1 MKKYII
7 IICVT
12 FLIMSCNTDKEIIV
26 DTSDPYIWLE
36 EVEGTDALDWVRSQ
50 NKITEARY
58 AESEEFSTTYE
69 ELLEEYQSTD
79 RIPYAS
85 VQGGKMYNFWRDEK
99 NVRGVW
105 RRTTIESYKTENP
118 EWETLLDIDEL
129 AKKENQNW
137 VYKGS
142 DCLAP
147 NYDRCLLSLSIGGKD
162 AVVVR
167 EFDLVNKVFVED
179 GFNTVESKQ
188 YSSWINENQIMIATD
203 FGEGTMNESGY
214 PKQVKLWT
222 RGENLYEIAPIF
234 DGDYTKIFS
243 FPFSSIRPDG
253 NYFGIVEGPTFFTKV
268 LYLLKDEE
276 LIKLDLPLK
285 MDVSGTFNGSLI
297 VSLDE
302 DWRGYSSGSLVAVN
316 IEDAI
321 NQEISDGSIEL
332 IFAPTEKRFMQ
343 GVRLGKD
350 EIYVN
355 VLDNINGK
363 ILHFEKIGPNWSESE
378 LRLSETE
385 LEIFGNG
392 DLSVSSIDEW
402 DEHLFITAESFTQP
416 TSLYYSDQNK
426 NFVKIKQLKEKFD
439 PNQYRVEQ
447 LYATSKDGT
456 QIPYFQVS
464 NALMEKNSSNPTLLY
479 GYGGF
484 QIPLTP
490 SYLGSFA
497 RQWLDNGGVYVIA
510 NIRGGGEFGPKWHQ
524 SALKQNRQRAYDD
537 FIAVGETLIA
547 NEITSSKHLGIRGGS
562 NGGLLVGA
570 VVTQRPDLFNAVI
583 CAVPLLDMY
592 RYDKLLAG
600 ASWVDEYGDPDNP
613 DEWSFI
619 SKYSPYQNVFAEREY
634 PEIYFY
640 TSTKD
645 DRVHPGHAR
654 KMAKKMIDQ
663 GHQVIYYENI
673 EGGHSAAANL
683 KQSAYMTTLQL
694 EYLKDKLL

>member
-58 AESEEFSTTYE
+58 AESEEFSSTYK

-276 LIKLDLPLK
+276 LVKLDLPLK
-285 MDVSGTFNGSLI
+285 MDVSGTFKGSLI

-316 IEDAI
+316 IEDAL
-321 NQEISDGSIEL
+321 NQEISDASIEL

-343 GVRLGKD
+343 GVRLGKN

-378 LRLSETE
+378 IRS
-385 LEIFGNG
+385 FGNAA
-392 DLSVSSIDEW
+392 LSISSIDEW
-402 DEHLFITAESFTQP
+402 DEHLFISAESFTEP
-416 TSLYYSDQNK
+416 TSLYYSDANK
-426 NFVKIKQLKEKFD
+426 DFIKIKSLKEKFD
-439 PNQYRVEQ
+439 PDKYRVEQ
-447 LYATSKDGT
+447 LYATSADGT

-464 NALMEKNSSNPTLLY
+464 NVSMEKNSSNPTLLY

-484 QIPLTP
+484 QISLTP

-537 FIAVGETLIA
+537 FIAVGEALIA

>member
-1 MKKYII
+1 MKKNII
-7 IICVT
+7 IICLT
-12 FLIMSCNTDKEIIV
+12 LLIMGCNTEKERII
-26 DTSDPYIWLE
+26 DISDPYIWLE
-36 EVEGTDALDWVRSQ
+36 EVEGLDALDWVKSQ
-50 NKITEARY
+50 NEITETRY
-58 AESEEFSTTYE
+58 AESEAFSSTYE
-69 ELLEEYQSTD
+69 ELLKEYQSTD

-85 VQGGKMYNFWRDEK
+85 VQGGMMYNFWRDEK
-99 NVRGVW
+99 NTRGLW
-105 RRTTIESYKTENP
+105 RRTTIESYKTKSP

-129 AKKENQNW
+129 AEKEDQNW

-147 NYDRCLLSLSIGGKD
+147 NYDRCLLRLSIGGKD

-167 EFDLVNKVFVED
+167 EFDLTNKEFIED
-179 GFNTVESKQ
+179 GFKTAESKQ
-188 YSSWINENQIMIATD
+188 YSTWINENQIMIATD

-214 PKQVKLWT
+214 PKQVKVWT
-222 RGENLYEIAPIF
+222 RGENLEEITPIF

-243 FPFSSIRPDG
+243 FPFASVRPDG
-253 NYFGIVEGPTFFTKV
+253 SYYGIVEGPTFFTKV
-268 LYLLKDEE
+268 LYLFKGKE
-276 LIKLDLPLK
+276 LVQIDLPLK
-285 MDVSGTFNGSLI
+285 MDVSGTFKGSLI
-297 VSLDE
+297 ISLDE
-302 DWRGYSSGSLVAVN
+302 DWRGYSSGSLVAVD
-316 IEDAI
+316 IEDAL
-321 NQEISDGSIEL
+321 NQEIADDSIEL
-332 IFAPTEKRFMQ
+332 IFTPTEKRFMQ
-343 GVRLGKD
+343 GVSLGKN

-363 ILHFEKIGPNWSESE
+363 ILHFEKVGPNWRESE
-378 LRLSETE
+378 VRS
-385 LEIFGNG
+385 FGNAA
-392 DLSVSSIDEW
+392 LSISSIDEW
-402 DEHLFITAESFTQP
+402 DDHLFISSESFTEP
-416 TSLYYSDQNK
+416 TSLYYADENK
-426 NFVKIKQLKEKFD
+426 DFVKIKSLKEKFD
-439 PNQYRVEQ
+439 PKKYQVEQ
-447 LYATSKDGT
+447 LYATSADGT

-464 NALMEKNSSNPTLLY
+464 NTSMEKNSSNPTLLY

-524 SALKQNRQRAYDD
+524 AALKQNRQRAYDD

-547 NEITSSKHLGIRGGS
+547 NGITSSQHLGIRGGS

-613 DEWSFI
+613 DEWSYI
-619 SKYSPYQNVFAEREY
+619 SKYSPYQNVFAEGEY

-654 KMAKKMIDQ
+654 KMAKKMLDQ
-663 GHQVIYYENI
+663 GHKVIYYENI

-694 EYLKDKLL
+694 EYLKEKLL

>member
-58 AESEEFSTTYE
+58 AESEEFSSTYK

-276 LIKLDLPLK
+276 LVKLDLPLK
-285 MDVSGTFNGSLI
+285 MDVSGTFKGSLI

-316 IEDAI
+316 IEDAL
-321 NQEISDGSIEL
+321 NQEISDASIEL

-343 GVRLGKD
+343 GVRLGKN

-363 ILHFEKIGPNWSESE
+363 ILHYEKIGPNWSESE
-378 LRLSETE
+378 IRS
-385 LEIFGNG
+385 FGNAA
-392 DLSVSSIDEW
+392 LSISSIDEW
-402 DEHLFITAESFTQP
+402 DEHLFISAESFTEP
-416 TSLYYSDQNK
+416 TSLYYSDANK
-426 NFVKIKQLKEKFD
+426 DFIKIKSLKEKFD
-439 PNQYRVEQ
+439 PDKYRVEQ
-447 LYATSKDGT
+447 LYATSADGT

-464 NALMEKNSSNPTLLY
+464 NISMEKNSSNPTLLY

-484 QIPLTP
+484 QISLTP

-537 FIAVGETLIA
+537 FIAVGEALIA

>member
-1 MKKYII
+1 
-7 IICVT
+7 
-12 FLIMSCNTDKEIIV
+12 
-26 DTSDPYIWLE
+26 
-36 EVEGTDALDWVRSQ
+36 
-50 NKITEARY
+50 
-58 AESEEFSTTYE
+58 
-69 ELLEEYQSTD
+69 
-79 RIPYAS
+79 
-85 VQGGKMYNFWRDEK
+85 
-99 NVRGVW
+99 
-105 RRTTIESYKTENP
+105 
-118 EWETLLDIDEL
+118 
-129 AKKENQNW
+129 
-137 VYKGS
+137 
-142 DCLAP
+142 
-147 NYDRCLLSLSIGGKD
+147 
-162 AVVVR
+162 
-167 EFDLVNKVFVED
+167 
-179 GFNTVESKQ
+179 
-188 YSSWINENQIMIATD
+188 
-203 FGEGTMNESGY
+203 
-214 PKQVKLWT
+214 
-222 RGENLYEIAPIF
+222 
-234 DGDYTKIFS
+234 
-243 FPFSSIRPDG
+243 
-253 NYFGIVEGPTFFTKV
+253 
-268 LYLLKDEE
+268 
-276 LIKLDLPLK
+276 
-285 MDVSGTFNGSLI
+285 
-297 VSLDE
+297 
-302 DWRGYSSGSLVAVN
+302 
-316 IEDAI
+316 
-321 NQEISDGSIEL
+321 
-332 IFAPTEKRFMQ
+332 MQ

-447 LYATSKDGT
+447 LYATSTDGT
-456 QIPYFQVS
+456 RIPYFQVS

-654 KMAKKMIDQ
+654 KMAKKMIEQ

-683 KQSAYMTTLQL
+683 KQSAFMTTLQL
-694 EYLKDKLL
+694 EYLKDKLF

>member
-58 AESEEFSTTYE
+58 AESEEFSSTYE

-276 LIKLDLPLK
+276 LVKLDLPLK
-285 MDVSGTFNGSLI
+285 MDVSGTFKGSLI

-316 IEDAI
+316 IEDAL
-321 NQEISDGSIEL
+321 NQEISDASIEL

-343 GVRLGKD
+343 GVRLGKN

-363 ILHFEKIGPNWSESE
+363 ILHYEKIGPNWSESE
-378 LRLSETE
+378 IRS
-385 LEIFGNG
+385 FGNAA
-392 DLSVSSIDEW
+392 LSISSIDEW
-402 DEHLFITAESFTQP
+402 DEHLFISAESFTEP
-416 TSLYYSDQNK
+416 TSLYYSDANK
-426 NFVKIKQLKEKFD
+426 DFIKIKSLKEKFD
-439 PNQYRVEQ
+439 PDKYRVEQ
-447 LYATSKDGT
+447 LYATSADGT

-464 NALMEKNSSNPTLLY
+464 NVSMEKNSSNPTLLY

-537 FIAVGETLIA
+537 FIAVGEALIA
-547 NEITSSKHLGIRGGS
+547 NKITSSKHFGIRGGS

>member
-58 AESEEFSTTYE
+58 AESEEFSSTYE

-285 MDVSGTFNGSLI
+285 MDVSGTFKGSLI

-316 IEDAI
+316 IEDAL
-321 NQEISDGSIEL
+321 NQEISDASIEL

-343 GVRLGKD
+343 GVRLGKN

-363 ILHFEKIGPNWSESE
+363 ILHYEKIGPNWSESE
-378 LRLSETE
+378 IRS
-385 LEIFGNG
+385 FGNAA
-392 DLSVSSIDEW
+392 LSISSIDEW
-402 DEHLFITAESFTQP
+402 DEHLFISAESFTEP
-416 TSLYYSDQNK
+416 TSLYYSDANK
-426 NFVKIKQLKEKFD
+426 DFIKIKSLKEKFD
-439 PNQYRVEQ
+439 PDKYRVEQ
-447 LYATSKDGT
+447 LYATSADGT

-464 NALMEKNSSNPTLLY
+464 NVSMEKNSSNPTLLY

-537 FIAVGETLIA
+537 FIAVGEALIA

-663 GHQVIYYENI
+663 GHKVIYYENI

>member
-58 AESEEFSTTYE
+58 AESEEFSSTYE

-268 LYLLKDEE
+268 LYLLKDEG
-276 LIKLDLPLK
+276 LVKLDLPLK
-285 MDVSGTFNGSLI
+285 MDVSGTFKGSLI

-316 IEDAI
+316 IEDAL
-321 NQEISDGSIEL
+321 NQEISDASIEL

-343 GVRLGKD
+343 GVRLGKN

-378 LRLSETE
+378 VRS
-385 LEIFGNG
+385 FGNAA
-392 DLSVSSIDEW
+392 LSISSIDEW
-402 DEHLFITAESFTQP
+402 DEHLFISAESFTEP
-416 TSLYYSDQNK
+416 TSLYYSDANK
-426 NFVKIKQLKEKFD
+426 DFIKIKSLKEKFD
-439 PNQYRVEQ
+439 PDKYRVEQ
-447 LYATSKDGT
+447 LYATSADGT

-464 NALMEKNSSNPTLLY
+464 NVSMEKNSSNPTLLY

-537 FIAVGETLIA
+537 FIAVGEALIA

>member
-58 AESEEFSTTYE
+58 AESEEFSSTYE

-105 RRTTIESYKTENP
+105 RRTTIESYKTDNP

-147 NYDRCLLSLSIGGKD
+147 NYDRCLLSLSVGGKD

-276 LIKLDLPLK
+276 LVKLDLPLK
-285 MDVSGTFNGSLI
+285 MDVSGTFKGSLI

-316 IEDAI
+316 VEDAL
-321 NQEISDGSIEL
+321 NQEISDASIKL
-332 IFAPTEKRFMQ
+332 IFAPSEKRFMQ

-402 DEHLFITAESFTQP
+402 DEHLFISAESFTQP
-416 TSLYYSDQNK
+416 TSLYYSDKNK

-439 PNQYRVEQ
+439 PKKYRVEQ
-447 LYATSKDGT
+447 QYATSTDGT

-619 SKYSPYQNVFAEREY
+619 SKYSPYQNIFAEREY

-694 EYLKDKLL
+694 EYLKDKLF

>member
-1 MKKYII
+1 MKKNII
-7 IICVT
+7 IICLA
-12 FLIMSCNTDKEIIV
+12 LIIMGCNTEKERVI
-26 DTSDPYIWLE
+26 DTSDPYLWLE
-36 EVEGTDALDWVRSQ
+36 NVEGADALDWVKSQ
-50 NKITEARY
+50 NKITETRY
-58 AESEEFSTTYE
+58 AESEEFSSTYE
-69 ELLEEYQSTD
+69 ELLKEYQSTD

-85 VQGGKMYNFWRDEK
+85 VQGGMMYNFWRDEK
-99 NVRGVW
+99 NVRGLW
-105 RRTTIESYKTENP
+105 RRTTIESYKTDNP

-129 AKKENQNW
+129 AEKENENW

-142 DCLAP
+142 NCLAP
-147 NYDRCLLSLSIGGKD
+147 NYDKCLLRLSIGGKD

-167 EFDLVNKVFVED
+167 EFDLVKKTFVEN
-179 GFNTVESKQ
+179 GFNTTESKQ
-188 YSSWINENQIMIATD
+188 YLSWINENQIMVATN

-214 PKQVKLWT
+214 PKQVKVWT
-222 RGENLYEIAPIF
+222 RGENLEDISPIF

-243 FPFSSIRPDG
+243 FPFASIRPDG
-253 NYFGIVEGPTFFTKV
+253 NYYGVVEGPTFFTQV
-268 LYLLKDEE
+268 LHLLKDKE
-276 LIKLDLPLK
+276 LVQIDLPLK
-285 MDVSGTFNGSLI
+285 MDVAGTFKGSLI

-302 DWRGYSSGSLVAVN
+302 DWRDYVSGSLVAVN
-316 IEDAI
+316 IEDAL
-321 NQEISDGSIEL
+321 NQEISDTSIEL
-332 IFAPTEKRFMQ
+332 IFTPTEKRFMQ
-343 GVRLGKD
+343 GVSLGKD

-363 ILHFEKIGPNWSESE
+363 ILHFEKVGLNWRESE
-378 LRLSETE
+378 IKSFGSAALS
-385 LEIFGNG
+385 I
-392 DLSVSSIDEW
+392 SSIDEW
-402 DEHLFITAESFTQP
+402 DEHLFISAESFTEP
-416 TSLYYSDQNK
+416 TSLYYSDENK
-426 NFVKIKQLKEKFD
+426 DFVKIKSLKEKFD
-439 PNQYRVEQ
+439 PKKYKVEQ
-447 LYATSKDGT
+447 LYATSADGT

-464 NALMEKNSSNPTLLY
+464 NVSMETNSSNPTLLY

-484 QIPLTP
+484 QIPSTP

-524 SALKQNRQRAYDD
+524 AALKENRQRAYDD
-537 FIAVGETLIA
+537 FIAVGETLIE
-547 NEITSSKHLGIRGGS
+547 NGITSSKHLGIRGGS

-600 ASWVDEYGDPDNP
+600 ASWVDEYGDPDNLE
-613 DEWSFI
+613 EWSYI
-619 SKYSPYQNVFAEREY
+619 SKYSPYQNVFAEKEY

-654 KMAKKMIDQ
+654 KMAKKMLDQ
-663 GHQVIYYENI
+663 GHKVLYYENI

-694 EYLKDKLL
+694 EYLKEKLL

>member
-58 AESEEFSTTYE
+58 AESEEFSSTYE

-276 LIKLDLPLK
+276 LVKLDLPLK
-285 MDVSGTFNGSLI
+285 MDVSGTFKGSLI

-316 IEDAI
+316 IEDAL
-321 NQEISDGSIEL
+321 NQEISDASIEL

-343 GVRLGKD
+343 GVRLGKN

-363 ILHFEKIGPNWSESE
+363 ILHYEKIGPNWSESE
-378 LRLSETE
+378 IRS
-385 LEIFGNG
+385 FGNAA
-392 DLSVSSIDEW
+392 LSISSIDEW
-402 DEHLFITAESFTQP
+402 DEHLFISAESFTEP
-416 TSLYYSDQNK
+416 TSLYYSDANK
-426 NFVKIKQLKEKFD
+426 DFIKIKSLKEKFD
-439 PNQYRVEQ
+439 PDKYRVEQ
-447 LYATSKDGT
+447 LYATSADGT

-464 NALMEKNSSNPTLLY
+464 NVSMEKNSSNPTLLY

-484 QIPLTP
+484 QISLTP

-537 FIAVGETLIA
+537 FIAVGESLIA
-547 NEITSSKHLGIRGGS
+547 NKITSSKHLGIRGGS
-562 NGGLLVGA
+562 NGGLLAGA

-683 KQSAYMTTLQL
+683 KQSAFMTTLQL
-694 EYLKDKLL
+694 EYLKDKLF

>member
-58 AESEEFSTTYE
+58 AESEEFSSTYK

-276 LIKLDLPLK
+276 LVKLDLPLK
-285 MDVSGTFNGSLI
+285 MDVSGTFKGSLI

-316 IEDAI
+316 IDDAL
-321 NQEISDGSIEL
+321 NQEISDASIEL

-343 GVRLGKD
+343 GVRLGKN

-363 ILHFEKIGPNWSESE
+363 ILHYEKIGPNWSESE
-378 LRLSETE
+378 IRS
-385 LEIFGNG
+385 FGNAA
-392 DLSVSSIDEW
+392 LSISSIDEW
-402 DEHLFITAESFTQP
+402 DEHLFISAESFTEP
-416 TSLYYSDQNK
+416 TSLYYSDANK
-426 NFVKIKQLKEKFD
+426 DFIKIKSLKEKFD
-439 PNQYRVEQ
+439 PDKYRVEQ
-447 LYATSKDGT
+447 LYATSADGT

-464 NALMEKNSSNPTLLY
+464 NVSMEKNSSNPTLLY

-537 FIAVGETLIA
+537 FIAVGEALIA
-547 NEITSSKHLGIRGGS
+547 NKITSSKHLGIRGGS

>member
-1 MKKYII
+1 MKKNII
-7 IICVT
+7 IICLA
-12 FLIMSCNTDKEIIV
+12 LIIMGCNTEKERVI
-26 DTSDPYIWLE
+26 DTSDPYLWLE
-36 EVEGTDALDWVRSQ
+36 NVEGADALDWVKSQ
-50 NKITEARY
+50 NKITETRY
-58 AESEEFSTTYE
+58 AESEEFSSTYE
-69 ELLEEYQSTD
+69 ELLKEYQSTD

-85 VQGGKMYNFWRDEK
+85 VQGGMMYNFWRDEK
-99 NVRGVW
+99 NVRGLW
-105 RRTTIESYKTENP
+105 RRTTIESYKTDNP

-129 AKKENQNW
+129 AEKENENW

-142 DCLAP
+142 NCLAP
-147 NYDRCLLSLSIGGKD
+147 NYDKCLLRLSIGGKD

-167 EFDLVNKVFVED
+167 EFDLVKKTFVEN
-179 GFNTVESKQ
+179 GFNTTESKQ
-188 YSSWINENQIMIATD
+188 YLSWINENQIMVATN

-214 PKQVKLWT
+214 PKQVKVWT
-222 RGENLYEIAPIF
+222 RGENLEDISPIF

-243 FPFSSIRPDG
+243 FPFASIRPDG
-253 NYFGIVEGPTFFTKV
+253 NYYGVVEGPTFFTQV
-268 LYLLKDEE
+268 LHLLKDKE
-276 LIKLDLPLK
+276 LVQIDLPLK
-285 MDVSGTFNGSLI
+285 MDVAGTFKGSLI

-302 DWRGYSSGSLVAVN
+302 DWRDYVSGSLVAVN
-316 IEDAI
+316 IEDAL
-321 NQEISDGSIEL
+321 NQEISDTSIEL
-332 IFAPTEKRFMQ
+332 IFTPTEKRFMQ
-343 GVRLGKD
+343 GVSLGKD

-363 ILHFEKIGPNWSESE
+363 ILHFEKVGLNWRESE
-378 LRLSETE
+378 IKSFGSAALS
-385 LEIFGNG
+385 I
-392 DLSVSSIDEW
+392 SSIDEW
-402 DEHLFITAESFTQP
+402 DEHLFISAESFTEP
-416 TSLYYSDQNK
+416 TSLYYSDENK
-426 NFVKIKQLKEKFD
+426 DFVKIKSLKEKFD
-439 PNQYRVEQ
+439 PKKYKVEQ
-447 LYATSKDGT
+447 LYATSADGT

-464 NALMEKNSSNPTLLY
+464 NVSMETNSSNPTLLY

-524 SALKQNRQRAYDD
+524 AALKENRQRAYDD
-537 FIAVGETLIA
+537 FIAVGETLIE
-547 NEITSSKHLGIRGGS
+547 NGITSSKHLGIRGGS

-600 ASWVDEYGDPDNP
+600 ASWVDEYGDPDNLE
-613 DEWSFI
+613 EWSYI
-619 SKYSPYQNVFAEREY
+619 SKYSPYQNVFAEKEY

-654 KMAKKMIDQ
+654 KMAKKMLDQ
-663 GHQVIYYENI
+663 GHKVLYYENI

-694 EYLKDKLL
+694 EYLKEKLL

>member
-58 AESEEFSTTYE
+58 AESEEFSSTYK

-276 LIKLDLPLK
+276 LVKLDLPLK
-285 MDVSGTFNGSLI
+285 MDVSGTFKGSLI

-316 IEDAI
+316 IDDAL
-321 NQEISDGSIEL
+321 NQEISDASIEL

-343 GVRLGKD
+343 GVRLGKN

-363 ILHFEKIGPNWSESE
+363 ILHYEKIGPNWSESE
-378 LRLSETE
+378 IRS
-385 LEIFGNG
+385 FGNAA
-392 DLSVSSIDEW
+392 LSISSIDEW
-402 DEHLFITAESFTQP
+402 DEHLFISAESFTEP
-416 TSLYYSDQNK
+416 TSLYYSDANK
-426 NFVKIKQLKEKFD
+426 DFIKIKSLKEKFD
-439 PNQYRVEQ
+439 PDKYRVEQ
-447 LYATSKDGT
+447 LYATSADGT

-464 NALMEKNSSNPTLLY
+464 NVSMEKNSSNPTLLY

-537 FIAVGETLIA
+537 FIAVGEALIA

>member
-58 AESEEFSTTYE
+58 AESEEFSSTYK

-276 LIKLDLPLK
+276 LVKLDLPLK
-285 MDVSGTFNGSLI
+285 MDVSGTFKGSLI

-316 IEDAI
+316 IEDAL
-321 NQEISDGSIEL
+321 NQEISDASIEL

-343 GVRLGKD
+343 GVRLGKN

-363 ILHFEKIGPNWSESE
+363 ILHYEKIGPNWSESE
-378 LRLSETE
+378 IRS
-385 LEIFGNG
+385 FGNAA
-392 DLSVSSIDEW
+392 LSISSIDEW
-402 DEHLFITAESFTQP
+402 DEHLFISAESFTEP
-416 TSLYYSDQNK
+416 TSLYYSDANK
-426 NFVKIKQLKEKFD
+426 DFIKIKSLKEKFD
-439 PNQYRVEQ
+439 PDKYRVEQ
-447 LYATSKDGT
+447 LYATSADGT

-464 NALMEKNSSNPTLLY
+464 NVSMEKNSSNPTLLY

-537 FIAVGETLIA
+537 FIAVGEALIA
-547 NEITSSKHLGIRGGS
+547 NKITSSKHLGIRGGS